1 MDPTKRMARP
11 AGDYL
16 AKGNDPMS
24 VPQARLQR
32 EAEQFMRAP
41 NQLVP
46 NNSMTERFV
55 REGLAQDAQHVYSNP
70 YGDWRGQ
77 NLPGTGVNYQLVKPS
92 WQQGQ
97 MMAGTLE
104 VDNDLGDHLQA
115 EKVMGETLP
124 NVLQQA
130 PNEWVT
136 TAGIAAEVQRLPSS
150 GQPIGLELPDTPMPD
165 LEDLRFTQ
173 PIVEGS
179 SADSL
184 FPQTEAPTF
193 DLSKGKPSRMPK
205 PKR

>member
-16 AKGNDPMS
+16 AKGSDPMS
-24 VPQARLQR
+24 VPQARLHR
-32 EAEQFMRAP
+32 ETEQFMRSP
-41 NQLVP
+41 GQLVP

-55 REGLAQDAQHVYSNP
+55 RQELAQDSQQVYSNP

-77 NLPGTGVNYQLVKPS
+77 NLPSTGVNYQLVKPS

-97 MMAGTLE
+97 LMAGTLE

-124 NVLQQA
+124 NALQQP

-136 TAGIAAEVQRLPSS
+136 TAGLAAEVQRYPSS
-150 GQPIGLELPDTPMPD
+150 GQPVGLELPDTPLPD
-165 LEDLRFTQ
+165 IEDLRFTQ
-173 PIVEGS
+173 PLVEGS
-179 SADSL
+179 SADAL
-184 FPQTEAPTF
+184 FPQAEAPTF
-193 DLSKGKPSRMPK
+193 DLSKGKPARMPK
-205 PKR
+205 AKG